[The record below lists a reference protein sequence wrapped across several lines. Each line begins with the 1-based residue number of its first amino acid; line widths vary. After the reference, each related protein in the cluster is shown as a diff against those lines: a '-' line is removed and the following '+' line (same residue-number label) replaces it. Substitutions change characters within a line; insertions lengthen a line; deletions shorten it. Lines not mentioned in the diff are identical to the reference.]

1 MGAYMDGDIKVL
13 EKFLNILVKR
23 NNILTS
29 NVANAETPGYFA
41 KDIDYKTILQEEIVN
56 LEKTSHEHLSGSS
69 EGIEEKIKIVE
80 TSPWI
85 DKNNVELDKEM
96 AKLTE
101 NALVYQAGI
110 TFLGT
115 KFRMYKNAVRG
126 R

>member
-1 MGAYMDGDIKVL
+1 MDGDVKVL
-13 EKFLNILVKR
+13 ENFLNVLVKR
-23 NNILTS
+23 NDILTS
-29 NVANAETPGYFA
+29 NIANAETPGYLA
-41 KDIDYKTILQEEIVN
+41 KDIDYKTILQEEIVK
-56 LEKTSHEHLSGSS
+56 LEKTSHEHLPGVS
-69 EGIEEKIKIVE
+69 EGIEENIKIVE